1 MFVRYRQT
9 ETRLQVSLVETR
21 RVSGRVRHEHV
32 ASFGSVEVPP
42 SVEDRIAFWQR
53 LHERVAKLANRMQH
67 RPGLVSPT
75 INHFACTRFGSDAA
89 NVPCRAH
96 AAGCV

>member
-75 INHFACTRFGSDAA
+75 INHLYQVRIRDAA